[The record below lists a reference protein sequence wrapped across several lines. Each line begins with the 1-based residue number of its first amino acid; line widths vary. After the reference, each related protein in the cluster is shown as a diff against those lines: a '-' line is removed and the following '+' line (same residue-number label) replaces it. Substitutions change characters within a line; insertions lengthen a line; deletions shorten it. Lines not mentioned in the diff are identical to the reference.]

1 MTVTVNDNPI
11 VVRRC
16 PVCKIDRKGR
26 FILAN
31 QQAQGVFGLTEVE
44 LFGRPFVDFVQPSD
58 RPAFLQLIRNRNPY
72 ETTFDSACLNLVDS
86 KGQAFPV
93 TVIVSVNFGGGN
105 PANYQVIIRP
115 IEALAINKA
124 AQPKDSSWED
134 MTRLLLDDN
143 GDLTPD
149 ALVSSLHALTGVAS
163 VAIHD
168 LTQPECP
175 TVTFAGLGAAVLPPL
190 DSAFSPEIAISEEH
204 RCETLPNEVRATFSL
219 TGDRPLLAR
228 FILIPPGAGEI
239 DGAVRTRAEMA
250 AGLLHSVRPPILLAA
265 PDAPRPQESVSF
277 QDVFDGLGCGFVR
290 LDSRDHVVE
299 HNSAFDAWFPMP
311 DSLTDLRALLEAIA
325 CHSGEEKAAAIANH
339 LAASAGLEEP
349 PGFRGHLVLNSG
361 TELELEISL
370 LNNPSGDRSTYLV
383 FRDSDNRQARGA
395 TVRGLSLRAG
405 SAALDL
411 LKSSIAATTGVW
423 QKIEHEH
430 HNELSRDGGF
440 YLSCMSHNIDT
451 LAGTIADL
459 ERMLKLVGEIEEPQ
473 IVDLQLLIDRQVEET
488 IRACPTL
495 TFAVRNADLLK
506 ITGPL
511 RKLTAI
517 LRDVLMVCAAKD
529 SEKAR
534 EVAITATAEN
544 GNCTILVCDNGPG
557 MTTREIK
564 NLFRLRRQSPGDPSL
579 KQPGLDFGLSLAS
592 EIASSL
598 GGSLTVQSQSERGT
612 AFKIQFPLNQPS

>member
-1 MTVTVNDNPI
+1 
-11 VVRRC
+11 
-16 PVCKIDRKGR
+16 
-26 FILAN
+26 
-31 QQAQGVFGLTEVE
+31 
-44 LFGRPFVDFVQPSD
+44 
-58 RPAFLQLIRNRNPY
+58 LIRNRNPY
-72 ETTFDSACLNLVDS
+72 ETTFDSACLSLVDS

-115 IEALAINKA
+115 IEAQAINKA

-134 MTRLLLDDN
+134 VTRLLLDDS

-149 ALVSSLHALTGVAS
+149 VLASSLQALTGVAS

-175 TVTFAGLGAAVLPPL
+175 TVTSAGLGEVVLPPL
-190 DSAFSPEIAISEEH
+190 DSAFSPEIAICGDH
-204 RCETLPNEVRATFSL
+204 RCETLPNEVRATFAL

-250 AGLLHSVRPPILLAA
+250 AGLLHSVRPPALLSV

-277 QDVFDGLGCGFVR
+277 QDVFESLGCGFVR
-290 LDSRDHVVE
+290 LDSRDQVVE
-299 HNSAFDAWFPMP
+299 HNSAFDAWFPTP
-311 DSLTDLRALLEAIA
+311 DSLTDLRALIEAIA

-339 LAASAGLEEP
+339 LAASVGLEEP
-349 PGFRGHLVLNSG
+349 PGFRGHLVLNSD

-370 LNNPSGDRSTYLV
+370 LNDPSGDRSTYLV

-395 TVRGLSLRAG
+395 IVRGLSLRAG

-473 IVDLQLLIDRQVEET
+473 IVDLQLLIDRQVEEI

-495 TFAVRNADLLK
+495 TFTVRNTDLLK

-511 RKLTAI
+511 RKLAAI
-517 LRDVLMVCAAKD
+517 LRDVLIVCAAKD

-534 EVAITATAEN
+534 EVTITATAEN

-598 GGSLTVQSQSERGT
+598 GGSLTVQSQPERGT
-612 AFKIQFPLNQPS
+612 TFKIQFPLNQSS